1 MNSIV
6 SISKPLNVFEKKHK
20 SPSSVSQILKNL
32 HDQGVLE
39 AYRLEN
45 FSFSVA
51 SEISQLKDCYS
62 LAYREYFKKG
72 YVRSENLN
80 QMIINQYDLNKKTMV
95 VMAKNEFQEVVGTL
109 TIVVDGNQKLPCD
122 ELFSVELNSMRQGG
136 AKVAEVVRLAIS
148 SDYQNSKEILVGMF
162 NLVCNYI
169 KNVAGCSDLLIEVNP
184 RHVKYYQK
192 LLLFKVMSDIKECH
206 RVEGAP
212 AVLLCLN
219 KSDVLAYRKNGQ
231 EKVYLRSLHPH
242 LSSGLEELQLTK
254 MITRKMARI
263 TNQII
268 EEIKDNFQEQ
278 CLI

>member
-1 MNSIV
+1 MNSIF
-6 SISKPLNVFEKKHK
+6 SISKPFRTIEKKEK
-20 SPSSVSQILKNL
+20 RASSVSQILKNL
-32 HDQGVLE
+32 HDQNGYE

-45 FSFSVA
+45 FTFSVA
-51 SEISQLKDCYS
+51 SELNQLKDCYS

-72 YVRSENLN
+72 YVTSENSN
-80 QMIINQYDLNKKTMV
+80 QMIINDYDLNKSTMV
-95 VMAKNEFQEVVGTL
+95 IMAKNEFQEIVGTL
-109 TIVVDGNQKLPCD
+109 TIVVDDNQGLPCD
-122 ELFSVELNSMRQGG
+122 ELFSDELKVMREGG

-148 SDYQNSKEILVGMF
+148 SEFQNSKEILVGMF

-169 KNVAGCSDLLIEVNP
+169 KNIAGCSDLLIEVNP

-231 EKVYLRSLHPH
+231 DKEYLKSLHPH
-242 LSSGLEELQLTK
+242 LSSGMEELQLAK
-254 MITRKMARI
+254 MIKSKMIRI
-263 TNQII
+263 TSQTR
-268 EEIKDNFQEQ
+268 EEINRYFQ
-278 CLI
+278 